1 MKRLVVMA
9 VAAMMALSIAVPALA
24 VSPSTYTFDMAA
36 RMLTDIGWQSKSEEL
51 TRNQSSEVGSW
62 FVNMP
67 GHSYLR
73 ARFYSVDKN
82 VGGRIELGLM
92 SLQPE
97 ASVSLRY
104 AYGYWRVG
112 NCRILA
118 GQTDNWFGSLA

>member
-82 VGGRIELGLM
+82 VGGRIELGLK

-104 AYGYWRVG
+104 AYGYW
-112 NCRILA
+112 
-118 GQTDNWFGSLA
+118 

>member
-1 MKRLVVMA
+1 MKKLLIIAVAVMA
-9 VAAMMALSIAVPALA
+9 IFAMSVPAMA

-36 RMLTDIGWQSKSEEL
+36 RMLTDIGWQSRSGEL
-51 TRNQSSEVGSW
+51 THSGNDVGSW

-73 ARFYSVDKN
+73 ARFFSVDKN
-82 VGGRIELGLM
+82 VGGRIELGLT
-92 SLQPE
+92 SLQPS
-97 ASVSLRY
+97 ATVSLRY

-118 GQTDNWFGSLA
+118 